1 MAKQYVTTGSFQTVK
16 VLSQNQVL
24 DVEAIGIQTIPSNV
38 RCTVPIPLAAFRAG
52 NADTYLSVVADLI
65 EALIAGSVDAG
76 GGEVSGASGS
86 QNIDA
91 NGLLSYYINF
101 TVTYTPTATQQGS
114 FSEVVSLPVASFE
127 SNAAINTPV
136 NGVLPLVAIK
146 NAYNR
151 QKALA
156 KA

>member
-1 MAKQYVTTGSFQTVK
+1 VAKQYVTTGSFQTVK

-24 DVEAIGIQTIPSNV
+24 DVEAIGIQTIPSGV
-38 RCTVPIPLAAFRAG
+38 RCTVPVPLAAFRAG
-52 NADTYLSVVADLI
+52 NADDYLSLVADLV
-65 EALIAGSVDAG
+65 EALIAGAPGSG

-101 TVTYTPTATQQGS
+101 TVTYTPTTTQQGS
-114 FSEVVSLPVASFE
+114 FSEVIALPVASFE
-127 SNAAINTPV
+127 SEDGLNTPV

-156 KA
+156 NA

>member
-1 MAKQYVTTGSFQTVK
+1 VAKQYVTTGSFQTVK

-24 DVEAIGIQTIPSNV
+24 DVEAIGIQTIPSGV
-38 RCTVPIPLAAFRAG
+38 RCTVPVPLAAFRAG
-52 NADTYLSVVADLI
+52 NADDYLSLVADLV
-65 EALIAGSVDAG
+65 EALIAGGTGSG

-101 TVTYTPTATQQGS
+101 TVTYTPTTTQQGS
-114 FSEVVSLPVASFE
+114 FSEVVSLPVSSFE
-127 SNAAINTPV
+127 SEDGLNTPV
-136 NGVLPLVAIK
+136 NGVLPLVAIA

-156 KA
+156 NA